1 MLAKDSTSWIAFM
14 GFFALAV
21 TIASFITGLL
31 WLRYLSYASFALFVF
46 MIWFFRDPERTTK
59 ICDHCLFSAAD
70 GKVID
75 VSNGKV
81 CVFMNIHNVHVNRS
95 PISGTV
101 RSIEHKKGG
110 HIPAF
115 NKDSE
120 RNERTVTV
128 IESVHGNVEVTQIAG
143 VLVRRIVSY
152 LQEGGEV
159 VSGQKIGMI
168 RFGSRVDVT
177 IPSNFELLCKVGD
190 RVYAGETIIAKDRG
204 FRWKNK

>member
-1 MLAKDSTSWIAFM
+1 MLAKDSTSWIAVL
-14 GFFALAV
+14 GFFALAS
-21 TIASFITGLL
+21 TIASYLTGLAL
-31 WLRYLSYASFALFVF
+31 LRYLSYLGLALFVF

-81 CVFMNIHNVHVNRS
+81 CVFMNVHNVHVNRA
-95 PISGTV
+95 PISGTI
-101 RSIEHKKGG
+101 RSITHKKGG

-120 RNERTVTV
+120 RNERTITV
-128 IESVHGNVEVTQIAG
+128 IESSHGDVKVTQIAG

-152 LQEGGEV
+152 LQVGDKV
-159 VSGQKIGMI
+159 ASGQKIGMI

-177 IPSNFELLCKVGD
+177 IPSDFEISCKVGD
-190 RVYAGETIIAKDRG
+190 RVYAGVTIIAKEKG
-204 FRWKNK
+204 FKRK

>member
-1 MLAKDSTSWIAFM
+1 MLAKDSTSWIAFV

-21 TIASFITGLL
+21 AIVSFLTGLPS
-31 WLRYLSYASFALFVF
+31 LRYLSYVAFAIFIFL
-46 MIWFFRDPERTTK
+46 IWFFRDPERTTK

-75 VSNGKV
+75 ISNGRV
-81 CVFMNIHNVHVNRS
+81 CVFMNVHNVHVNRA
-95 PISGTV
+95 PISGTI

-120 RNERTVTV
+120 RNERTITV
-128 IESVHGNVEVTQIAG
+128 IGSSHGDVVVTQIAG

-152 LQEGGEV
+152 LHEGDEV
-159 VSGQKIGMI
+159 FSGQKIGMI
-168 RFGSRVDVT
+168 KFGSRVDVT
-177 IPSNFELLCKVGD
+177 VPSNFEIVCKVGD
-190 RVYAGETIIAKDRG
+190 RVYAGETIIAKEKG
-204 FRWKNK
+204 FRRKSK

>member
-1 MLAKDSTSWIAFM
+1 M

-21 TIASFITGLL
+21 TIAFFLTGLSS
-31 WLRYLSYASFALFVF
+31 LRYFSYAAFAIFAF
-46 MIWFFRDPERTTK
+46 MIWFFRDPERSTK

-75 VSNGKV
+75 ISNGKV
-81 CVFMNIHNVHVNRS
+81 CVFMNIHNVHVNRA
-95 PISGTV
+95 PISGKV
-101 RSIEHKKGG
+101 CSIEHKKGG
-110 HIPAF
+110 HMPAF

-128 IESVHGNVEVTQIAG
+128 IGSSHGDVEVTQIAG

-152 LQEGGEV
+152 LQEGDEV

-168 RFGSRVDVT
+168 RFGSRVDVS
-177 IPSNFELLCKVGD
+177 IPSNFEISCKVGE
-190 RVYAGETIIAKDRG
+190 RVYAGESMIAKEKG
-204 FRWKNK
+204 FRRDNK

>member
-21 TIASFITGLL
+21 TMASFISGLL
-31 WLRYLSYASFALFVF
+31 WLSYLSYAAFGLFVF
-46 MIWFFRDPERTTK
+46 IIWFFRDPERRTK

-128 IESVHGNVEVTQIAG
+128 IESIHGDVEVTQIAG

-152 LQEGGEV
+152 MEEGDEV

-177 IPSNFELLCKVGD
+177 IPSNFELLCKAGD
-190 RVYAGETIIAKDRG
+190 RVYAGESIIAKDKG
-204 FRWKNK
+204 FRGKKK

>member
-31 WLRYLSYASFALFVF
+31 LLCYLSYASFALFVF

>member
-1 MLAKDSTSWIAFM
+1 MLAKDSTSWIAVL
-14 GFFALAV
+14 GFFALAS
-21 TIASFITGLL
+21 TIASYLTGLAL
-31 WLRYLSYASFALFVF
+31 LRYLSYLCLALFVF

-81 CVFMNIHNVHVNRS
+81 CVFMNVHNVHVNRA
-95 PISGTV
+95 PISGTI
-101 RSIEHKKGG
+101 RSITHKKGG

-120 RNERTVTV
+120 RNERTITV
-128 IESVHGNVEVTQIAG
+128 IESSHGDVEVTQIAG

-152 LQEGGEV
+152 LQVGDKV
-159 VSGQKIGMI
+159 ASGQKIGMI

-177 IPSNFELLCKVGD
+177 IPSDFEISCKVGD
-190 RVYAGETIIAKDRG
+190 RVYAGVTIIAKEKG
-204 FRWKNK
+204 FKRK

>member
-31 WLRYLSYASFALFVF
+31 SLRYLSYATVAVFVF
-46 MIWFFRDPERTTK
+46 MVWFFRDPDRTTK

-81 CVFMNIHNVHVNRS
+81 CVFMNIHNVHVNRA
-95 PISGTV
+95 PISGKI

-115 NKDSE
+115 NKDSD
-120 RNERTVTV
+120 RNERTITI
-128 IESVHGNVEVTQIAG
+128 IESSHGDVEVTQIAG

-152 LQEGGEV
+152 LQEGDEV

-168 RFGSRVDVT
+168 RFGSRVDVSL
-177 IPSNFELLCKVGD
+177 PSNFEISCKVGD
-190 RVYAGETIIAKDRG
+190 RVYAGESMIAKEKG
-204 FRWKNK
+204 FRRKQK

>member
-1 MLAKDSTSWIAFM
+1 MLAKDSASWVAVV
-14 GFFALAV
+14 GLFALAS
-21 TIASFITGLL
+21 TIASYFTVFATI
-31 WLRYLSYASFALFVF
+31 RYLSYLGIALFAFV
-46 MIWFFRDPERTTK
+46 IWFFRDPDRTTK

-75 VSNGKV
+75 ISNGKV
-81 CVFMNIHNVHVNRS
+81 CVFMNVHNVHVNRA
-95 PISGTV
+95 PISGTIL
-101 RSIEHKKGG
+101 SITHKKGG

-115 NKDSE
+115 NKDSD

-128 IESVHGNVEVTQIAG
+128 IESSHGEVEVTQIAG

-152 LQEGGEV
+152 LEEGDKV

-177 IPSNFELLCKVGD
+177 IPSDFEISCKVGD
-190 RVYAGETIIAKDRG
+190 RVYAGESIIAKEKG
-204 FRWKNK
+204 FKRNK